1 MTKKE
6 FLKKIDGKRVIIEN
20 IEDIKKEAKEEIKKT
35 LLFWEKHGIL
45 KENKRLG
52 FNFFYEIDGN
62 EDTTKLYLMGY
73 KKDKTNKIILDDAF
87 LPYNNRLKMYDTTQE
102 NKIEVHSTFI
112 KMFGI
117 RFEQKSLIINE
128 KDNTFYT
135 QYSECIYKVVD

>member
-52 FNFFYEIDGN
+52 FNFFYEIGED

-87 LPYNNRLKMYDTTQE
+87 LHNNNRLNLYKN
-102 NKIEVHSTFI
+102 NKNKVEVHSTYI
-112 KMFGI
+112 RIFGI
-117 RFEQKSLIINE
+117 RFNIKDLIIAENGA
-128 KDNTFYT
+128 FYT
-135 QYSECIYKVVD
+135 QYSDCVYKIID